1 MLQTIKELA
10 QLRASG
16 SISESA
22 YQKLM
27 WLVAKEQFCGNR
39 QKCSDYY
46 AQVLSSEY
54 WAEKAKKIKE
64 ETPYCECCGS
74 TLNLQVHHLTYYHLG
89 FESRYELRV
98 LCEDCHRAIHKI
110 KDVSQGLSFSD
121 FATLDE
127 AYKEELNDIRK
138 RAREAEQD
146 LLNHYREAR
155 SSAFLDGSKLDNFT
169 KEIVSL
175 LSFDPRRLTRT
186 ASIIRR
192 TCFGWEPFPHEE
204 FVKRLAFHKRQQ
216 WR

>member
-27 WLVAKEQFCGNR
+27 RLVVTEYIHWYGQEC
-39 QKCSDYY
+39 CDYER
-46 AQVLSSEY
+46 VLSSEY

-74 TLNLQVHHLTYYHLG
+74 TLNLQVHHLTYNHLG
-89 FESRYELRV
+89 FECRYELRV

-110 KDVSQGLSFSD
+110 KDISKGLSLSD
-121 FATLDE
+121 YEILDK
-127 AYKEELNDIRK
+127 AYKEELNGIRK
-138 RAREAEQD
+138 RADEAAQD
-146 LLNHYREAR
+146 LRNHYRAAR
-155 SSAFLDGSKLDNFT
+155 SAAFLDGSKLDNFA

-175 LSFDPRRLTRT
+175 LFFDPRRVSTT
-186 ASIIRR
+186 ASIIRA
-192 TCFGWEPFPHEE
+192 TCFGGWEPFPHDE